1 MDRTD
6 RRIWLACSAVS
17 LAVAGVLAVRDARA
31 QTFGVHLLTA
41 HSSHNNHTETAG
53 VYVALPFGVA
63 GAKTVLGAYRNS
75 VQTPQ
80 RRISGYVA
88 QAWQWGRWGIAA
100 GLASGYQKERVTVQC
115 PDHAPWFATC
125 WQEYGFW
132 NSRLMPLVVPSV
144 TFPEVR
150 RWIGVTPRLS
160 LVGIKAPAIHLSLEV
175 DL

>member
-6 RRIWLACSAVS
+6 RRIWLARSAVS
-17 LAVAGVLAVRDARA
+17 LAVAGLLVVRDARA
-31 QTFGVHLLTA
+31 QTTVGVHLLTA
-41 HSSHNNHTETAG
+41 HSSHNTHTETAG

-80 RRISGYVA
+80 RRISVYVA
-88 QAWQWGRWGIAA
+88 QAWQWGRWGLAA
-100 GLASGYQKERVTVQC
+100 GVVSGYQKERVPVEC
-115 PDHAPWFATC
+115 SRGFANC
-125 WQEYGFW
+125 WWEYGLT
-132 NSRLMPLVVPSV
+132 NAPLMPLVVPSV
-144 TFPEVR
+144 TFPEAR